1 MFQRLRQLVVIKQ
14 LVSCLGMCRLMLG
27 YEPESFPK
35 NSAIFKTWLVQIDI
49 FFN

>member
-1 MFQRLRQLVVIKQ
+1 
-14 LVSCLGMCRLMLG
+14 MLG